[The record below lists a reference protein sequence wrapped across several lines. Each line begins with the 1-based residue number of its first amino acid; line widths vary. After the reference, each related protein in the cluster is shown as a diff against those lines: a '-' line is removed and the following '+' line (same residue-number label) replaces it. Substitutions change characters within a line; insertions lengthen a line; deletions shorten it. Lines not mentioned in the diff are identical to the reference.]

1 MLVVIVTPDPQ
12 TLWHC
17 VRPLIVRATVC
28 ILAGIAPFVEVRPHP
43 VAVTAVPSAGSL
55 PEAGSVTGLTLGPK
69 TIDVAS

>member
-1 MLVVIVTPDPQ
+1 MPVVIVTPEPQ

-28 ILAGIAPFVEVRPHP
+28 KSSGIGPFVEVRPHP

-55 PEAGSVTGLTLGPK
+55 PDAGSVTGLTVGPN
-69 TIDVAS
+69 VMGEAS